1 MDARP
6 LCPCCSAGP
15 ATRRFRILSAQLP
28 PSVQAAAVDPWTRW
42 RAVESRIAAGEVIL
56 MDGATGTEVERRVL
70 ARGDPSAVTA
80 TGWSCAQ
87 ALLHPDV
94 CQAVHQ
100 DYFEAGAELVIANTY
115 ASNRMILQVAGF
127 GEQVAEVHERACGA
141 AMAARSASAGDGAL
155 VVGSMSGHPPMIVEG
170 GGSMGHLTDG
180 ASAPTEDTA
189 PRAPSQVVRLP
200 FTTAAVSGLT
210 RDAGPG
216 RAACKKRTPIP
227 SRTKRRR

>member
-28 PSVQAAAVDPWTRW
+28 PSAQAAPADSGATDPWTRW

-70 ARGDPSAVTA
+70 ARGDSSAVTA

-100 DYFEAGAELVIANTY
+100 DYFEAGAELVIANT
-115 ASNRMILQVAGF
+115 
-127 GEQVAEVHERACGA
+127 
-141 AMAARSASAGDGAL
+141 
-155 VVGSMSGHPPMIVEG
+155 
-170 GGSMGHLTDG
+170 
-180 ASAPTEDTA
+180 
-189 PRAPSQVVRLP
+189 
-200 FTTAAVSGLT
+200 
-210 RDAGPG
+210 
-216 RAACKKRTPIP
+216 
-227 SRTKRRR
+227 